1 MAKKKGS
8 NKRRGKKDKPD
19 NKSDPVKK
27 DDAAPAITS
36 SSTTKIDDSESA
48 PPAAAPPAAAEATAV
63 EQTVEGFDSLRDS
76 LERVS
81 SALANTPSNKL
92 PDNQWN
98 EKFKREEDDS
108 AHKRQQQQQQQQQQT
123 DIMAP
128 AANKGETW
136 SPMREVPRGS
146 VSKYKEPLEA
156 ITKDM
161 NNSLDVFYSCKDNA
175 APDSEA
181 VGLAA
186 PEEETE
192 ISEAL
197 EKSDN
202 NAATATTE
210 ESASLK
216 VEEEETTPKPKVDGS
231 AKKEKKHKKSKGPTS
246 TSTNEAEN
254 EVVGPRST
262 TSGTAAAATSAP
274 EANET
279 EVTNTDEETATKF
292 RSVVTKLLKRACC
305 VKSVRSSNN
314 S

>member
-1 MAKKKGS
+1 
-8 NKRRGKKDKPD
+8 
-19 NKSDPVKK
+19 
-27 DDAAPAITS
+27 
-36 SSTTKIDDSESA
+36 
-48 PPAAAPPAAAEATAV
+48 
-63 EQTVEGFDSLRDS
+63 

-98 EKFKREEDDS
+98 EKFKREEVDS
-108 AHKRQQQQQQQQQQT
+108 AHKRQQQQQQQT

-128 AANKGETW
+128 AAKKGETW

-186 PEEETE
+186 SEEETE
-192 ISEAL
+192 TSETL

-202 NAATATTE
+202 KATTAIIE
-210 ESASLK
+210 ESSASLK
-216 VEEEETTPKPKVDGS
+216 VKEEETTPKPKVDGS

-246 TSTNEAEN
+246 TSTTEAEH
-254 EVVGPRST
+254 EVVEPRST
-262 TSGTAAAATSAP
+262 TSGTAADATSAS